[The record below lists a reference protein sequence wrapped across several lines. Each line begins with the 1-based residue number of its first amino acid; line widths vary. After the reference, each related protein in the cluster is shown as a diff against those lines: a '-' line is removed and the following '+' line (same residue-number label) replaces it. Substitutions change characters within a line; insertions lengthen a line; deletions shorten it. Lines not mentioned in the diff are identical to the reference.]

1 MIEKIVIYVLMF
13 LVKLYVLIILVPT
26 SLIIYLFLQI
36 LYVIYVIVIQLQKTI
51 KYVSTKCKP
60 KHYQSH

>member
-1 MIEKIVIYVLMF
+1 MIEKFAIYVLMF

-60 KHYQSH
+60 KHNQSH